1 MKKLVMGIAGLAML
15 AAPLAASAQSYG
27 HGRDGGGWGRGGD
40 HGGYGRGGYGRGDYG
55 RGGYERDEGNGGAIV
70 AGIAGLALGAAL
82 SDRGDYG
89 YAPSYGYAPAYDYG
103 YAYAPRCFWQNQ
115 PYRTYYGGV
124 AYRQVQV
131 CR

>member
-1 MKKLVMGIAGLAML
+1 MKKLVMGVAGLAIL

-27 HGRDGGGWGRGGD
+27 HGRDGGGWSRRGD
-40 HGGYGRGGYGRGDYG
+40 HGGYGRGDYG

-89 YAPSYGYAPAYDYG
+89 YAPSYGYAPAYGYG
-103 YAYAPRCFWQNQ
+103 YAPRCAWQYQ

-124 AYRQVQV
+124 AYRQVEV